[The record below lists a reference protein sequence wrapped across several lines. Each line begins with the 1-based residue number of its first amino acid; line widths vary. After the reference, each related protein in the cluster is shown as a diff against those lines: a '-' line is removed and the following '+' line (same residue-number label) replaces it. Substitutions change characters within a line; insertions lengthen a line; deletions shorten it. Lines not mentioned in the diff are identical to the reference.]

1 MNRPRRVLIVDDSP
15 TMRKLI
21 RTGLEGDNR
30 LEIVGEASSA
40 REARDM
46 VKAVSPDIMTLDI
59 EMPGMDGITFL
70 EKIMRLKPMPVIRP
84 SMMRAVPSG

>member
-1 MNRPRRVLIVDDSP
+1 MGRILRDAAQMTRPRRVLIVDDSS

-40 REARDM
+40 RDARDM
-46 VKAVSPDIMTLDI
+46 V
-59 EMPGMDGITFL
+59 
-70 EKIMRLKPMPVIRP
+70 
-84 SMMRAVPSG
+84 RA